1 MRKRTL
7 RPWVKV
13 VMAVAAGIL
22 SGNVLPDA
30 EETVSEAMNL
40 PVTRAEEYVT
50 DAEAEAEP
58 KSLRDWQKIN
68 PDVKYVLE
76 FRDDEAVR
84 TIPVVT
90 VKEDASV
97 MKHNL
102 YGEYDTMGSVFTD
115 AMTYEPDNLVIYGH
129 ASKTK
134 DWNFTFLKKF
144 ADQNYFERHPEFT
157 LTEESG
163 KKNCQVVSFGEYD
176 LDEESV
182 YLGWAD
188 AGMPM
193 EEQRREMFL
202 NTVPY
207 LIQKRDG
214 VMDEGLG
221 IVTLVTCNLNGADV
235 RYVLQ
240 AAVRD

>member
-1 MRKRTL
+1 MSRRTL

-13 VMAVAAGIL
+13 VMAVFAGVL
-22 SGNVLPDA
+22 SGGLLPDA
-30 EETVSEAMNL
+30 SEHVSEAMNL
-40 PVTRAEEYVT
+40 PVTRAEEYVSSSEEP
-50 DAEAEAEP
+50 EAPNTLE
-58 KSLRDWQKIN
+58 DWQKIN
-68 PDVKYVLE
+68 PDVKYLLE
-76 FRDDEAVR
+76 FRDDPVIR
-84 TIPVVT
+84 SIPVVS

-115 AMTYEPDNLVIYGH
+115 HMTYEPDNLVVYGH

-144 ADQNYFERHPEFT
+144 ADQAYFMNHPEFT
-157 LTEESG
+157 LIEKSG
-163 KKNCQVVSFGEYD
+163 QKNCQIVSFGEYD

-188 AGMPM
+188 AGMPL
-193 EEQRREMFL
+193 EEQRKEMFR

-207 LIQKRDG
+207 LVQKRDG

-221 IVTLVTCNLNGADV
+221 IVTLVTCNLNGSDI

-240 AAVRD
+240 AVVRG

>member
-157 LTEESG
+157 
-163 KKNCQVVSFGEYD
+163 
-176 LDEESV
+176 
-182 YLGWAD
+182 
-188 AGMPM
+188 MPM
-193 EEQRREMFL
+193 EEQRKEMFL

>member
-1 MRKRTL
+1 MSRRSL

-13 VMAVAAGIL
+13 VSAAAAGIL
-22 SGNVLPDA
+22 SGGLLPEA
-30 EETVSEAMNL
+30 SEHVSEAMNL
-40 PVTRAEEYVT
+40 PVSRAEEYVS
-50 DAEAEAEP
+50 ASEESSSP
-58 KSLRDWQKIN
+58 KSLEDWQRIN
-68 PDVKYVLE
+68 PDVKYLLE
-76 FRDDEAVR
+76 FRDEGVLR
-84 TIPVVT
+84 SIPVVSVRNDET
-90 VKEDASV
+90 V

-102 YGEYDTMGSVFTD
+102 HGEYDTMGSVFTD

-144 ADQNYFERHPEFT
+144 ADQAYFMNHPEFT
-157 LTEESG
+157 LMEESG
-163 KKNCQVVSFGEYD
+163 RKNCLIVSFGEYD

-188 AGMPM
+188 AGMPL
-193 EEQRREMFL
+193 EEERKEMFL
-202 NTVPY
+202 NTIPY

-214 VMDEGLG
+214 VMDSGLG
-221 IVTLVTCNLNGADV
+221 IVTLVTCNLNGSDV